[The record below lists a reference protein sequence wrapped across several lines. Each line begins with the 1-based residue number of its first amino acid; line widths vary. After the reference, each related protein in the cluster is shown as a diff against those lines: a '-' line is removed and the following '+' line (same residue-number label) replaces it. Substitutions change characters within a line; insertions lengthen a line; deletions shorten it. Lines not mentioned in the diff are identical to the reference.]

1 MQKAGPRLLL
11 KRMREIMGERIT
23 AQARLDK
30 IVHLIAA
37 NMVAEVCSI
46 YLIKAGG
53 WLELFATE
61 GLNKAAVHATRLKMG
76 EGIVGDVALHGRAL
90 NLADAPTHPSF
101 SYRPETGEDPYQSM
115 LGVPITRGGRT
126 LGVVAVQNRTH
137 RHYDEDEV
145 EALHTIAMVL
155 AEMVSSGSLN
165 DLGEID
171 SGPRR
176 DRPWRGQGVSFCE
189 GIAMGRAVLHEPRVK
204 VEKLIADDV
213 VHERQRLDK
222 AVMELRESLDAMLAA
237 EDSVITG
244 ETRDVLETYRMFA
257 DDRGWL
263 LKLREAVFTGLTAEA
278 AVERVQNDMR
288 ARMARQTDSPLLD
301 RLHDLDDLA
310 NRLLRHLT
318 GRADTSA
325 HESLPAD
332 TILFARTMG
341 PAELLDYD
349 RSKLRGLILEE
360 GSPTSHVAIV
370 ARALDI
376 PLVGRIEGVVDQV
389 EPNDWV
395 IIDGETADVHIRP
408 THEVREAYRHKLAL
422 RAQRQAAFAA
432 QRSQPPITI
441 DGQRIRLMMNAG
453 LKADLPHLAET
464 GAEGIGL
471 FRTELQFMISSDMPR
486 LQDLVELYSAVLDG
500 AAGGQVVFRTLDL
513 GGDKVLPYVKAVAEE
528 NPAMGWRAIRVTLDR
543 PALLR
548 YQIRALLKAAQG
560 RDLDLMFPM
569 VAEVAEFRQA
579 KLLVDREMARLV
591 RTGGVPPRKIRVG
604 TMLEVPALAFQL
616 PSLLS
621 LTDFISVGSNDLAQ
635 FLFASD
641 RGNPR
646 LGNRYDVLSPPML
659 NFLKLVSDQA
669 RARGVPVTVCGE
681 MAGRPVEA
689 MALIGLGFRSLS
701 MAPASI
707 GPVRQMVLGLN
718 SERISAHME
727 ALLQGTDH
735 SLREQLKQFAI
746 NERVPI

>member
-1 MQKAGPRLLL
+1 MPTAGPRVLLR
-11 KRMREIMGERIT
+11 KMREIMDERIT

-30 IVHLIAA
+30 IVRLIAA

-46 YLIKAGG
+46 YLIKASG

-61 GLNKAAVHATRLKMG
+61 GLNKAAVHTTRLKMG
-76 EGIVGDVALHGRAL
+76 EGIVGDVALNRRAL
-90 NLADAPTHPSF
+90 NLSDAHTHPSF

-115 LGVPITRGGRT
+115 LGVPISRGGRM
-126 LGVVAVQNRTH
+126 LGVVAVQNRTR
-137 RHYDEDEV
+137 RHYDEEEV

-155 AEMVSSGSLN
+155 AEMVASGSLN

-171 SGPRR
+171 AGLRK

-189 GIAMGRAVLHEPRVK
+189 GIAMGRVVLHQPRVK
-204 VEKLIADDV
+204 VEKLIADDTAA
-213 VHERQRLDK
+213 ERERLDI
-222 AVMELRESLDAMLAA
+222 AINELRESLDALLAA
-237 EDSVITG
+237 EDTVITG

-263 LKLREAVFTGLTAEA
+263 LKLREAVYTGLTAEA

-288 ARMARQTDSPLLD
+288 ARMSRHVDSPLLD

-310 NRLLRHLT
+310 NRLLRHLA

-325 HESLPAD
+325 HEALPAE
-332 TILFARTMG
+332 TILFARSMG

-349 RSKLRGLILEE
+349 RTKLKGLVLEE

-376 PLVGRIEGVVDQV
+376 PLVGRVAAVVDQV

-395 IIDGETADVHIRP
+395 IVDGETADVHVRP

-422 RAQRQAAFAA
+422 RAQRAATFAA
-432 QRSQPPITI
+432 QRSRPSITQ
-441 DGQRIRLMMNAG
+441 DGTKIRLMMNAG
-453 LKADLPHLAET
+453 LKADLPHLGET

-471 FRTELQFMISSDMPR
+471 FRTELQFMISSEMPK
-486 LQDLVELYSAVLDG
+486 LQDLVDLYSSVLDG
-500 AAGGQVVFRTLDL
+500 AAGGPVVFRTLDL
-513 GGDKVLPYVKAVAEE
+513 GGDKVLPYVRPMAEE

-569 VAEVAEFRQA
+569 VAEVAEFRA
-579 KLLVDREMARLV
+579 ARTLVERELQRISK
-591 RTGGVPPRKIRVG
+591 TGTAPPRKIRVG

-621 LTDFISVGSNDLAQ
+621 MTDFISVGSNDLAQ

-641 RGNPR
+641 RGNPK

-659 NFLKLVSDQA
+659 NFLKLISDQA
-669 RARGVPVTVCGE
+669 RDRGVPVTVCGE
-681 MAGRPVEA
+681 MAGRPLEA

-707 GPVRQMVLGLN
+707 GPVKQMVLELN
-718 SERISAHME
+718 SERLTACVQSL
-727 ALLQGTDH
+727 LLQTDH

-746 NERVPI
+746 NERIPV